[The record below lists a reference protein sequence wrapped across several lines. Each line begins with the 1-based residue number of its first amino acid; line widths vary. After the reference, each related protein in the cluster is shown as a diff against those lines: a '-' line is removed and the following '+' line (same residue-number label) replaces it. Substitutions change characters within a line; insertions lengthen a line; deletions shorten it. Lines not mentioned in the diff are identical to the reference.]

1 MRPKAFLVS
10 CTVRILMKRFVTLL
24 FCAIGMLYSWPG
36 IAGALDSLK
45 GPAEKLIV
53 QQVRQTPP
61 QLASAEESKYSSST
75 VASEAWTDW
84 RDCSMLFDT
93 LKELNCALE
102 KMKQSGASQESMDFV
117 RELAERKEGEGIGWL
132 GEFREMGRVDLGSVE
147 FPFRANT
154 NTAFFLLNGSP
165 SLISTELGCTV
176 GGGWHQ
182 PCQRKGAVD
191 ISQDP
196 NYSRL
201 KSQYPNLELW
211 PAGADFKSA
220 QAKADG
226 GQRFIF
232 SYILVNGCHACY
244 VGNRAEVAFDFDR
257 NGKFTGI
264 KLLKLVTGRLR

>member
-1 MRPKAFLVS
+1 M
-10 CTVRILMKRFVTLL
+10 
-24 FCAIGMLYSWPG
+24 
-36 IAGALDSLK
+36 
-45 GPAEKLIV
+45 
-53 QQVRQTPP
+53 
-61 QLASAEESKYSSST
+61 
-75 VASEAWTDW
+75 
-84 RDCSMLFDT
+84 
-93 LKELNCALE
+93 
-102 KMKQSGASQESMDFV
+102 
-117 RELAERKEGEGIGWL
+117 

-165 SLISTELGCTV
+165 SLISTELGCSV
-176 GGGWHQ
+176 GGGAWHQ

-211 PAGADFKSA
+211 LAGADFKSA

-226 GQRFIF
+226 GQHFIF

-244 VGNRAEVAFDFDR
+244 VGSRAEVAFDFDS
-257 NGKFTGI
+257 NGKFTGT